1 MTEFLGFTIPK
12 IWVLRKFHNTQKVV
26 MITTSKYFRRHAEKE
41 TLSSHLISKFTEQ
54 KEGVT
59 TSHHLAIRNQIPSIS
74 LNLGKKCST
83 VFGASKHI
91 GQSVEFIIIPRLPK
105 LTLVGIRAK
114 EILQNKILNLIGTR
128 ATCH

>member
-1 MTEFLGFTIPK
+1 MTA
-12 IWVLRKFHNTQKVV
+12 
-26 MITTSKYFRRHAEKE
+26 SKHFRREAEKE
-41 TLSSHLISKFTEQ
+41 MLSSHLISKSTKQE
-54 KEGVT
+54 EGVT

-114 EILQNKILNLIGTR
+114 KILQSKIFNLIGTKLFHLKSQN
-128 ATCH
+128 TIFLIGQCYWHLC